1 MVMDIK
7 QRHVNTTPTTNPM
20 VPSILSDYSSGRL
33 CGLEIEIDHIARPKY
48 PEEMG
53 KVRNPYYGQKKWLI
67 LWDLN
72 GVRPGAS
79 RTVPRG
85 IILQESLIVATLIHD
100 PRVLVLARRLNG
112 PEDDLPVPLVE
123 SHVSSR
129 SRDFCSQ

>member
-1 MVMDIK
+1 MVMDMK
-7 QRHVNTTPTTNPM
+7 TRHVNTTPTTSPM
-20 VPSILSDYSSGRL
+20 VPSILSGYSSGRL
-33 CGLEIEIDHIARPKY
+33 CGPEIENNHKARPEF
-48 PEEMG
+48 PDEMG
-53 KVRNPYYGQKKWLI
+53 KVRNLYYGRRK
-67 LWDLN
+67 DRFYGTLN

-100 PRVLVLARRLNG
+100 PRAAVLARRLNG

-129 SRDFCSQ
+129 LRLL